1 MSLILSSI
9 FLIIVIVLGYI
20 YNSQLNNIDFNPKEK
35 WTYLTINTFDEWE
48 RDFKMNHKFSYWIDR
63 TLFDGRNLWDYAPHY
78 SLSHPWEGLK
88 YARRHLKWGWQRLFR
103 GWDDRVIWSIDYH
116 LAKNIP
122 VWMRELKVRH
132 HGIPGRILVPE
143 DYVDESRRTSD
154 ETFQI
159 RINQWNKILE
169 DIAKGFDAYLE
180 IEDLPYASSD
190 EVQTKMED
198 FEKGFDL
205 FREWFGDFWD

>member
-9 FLIIVIVLGYI
+9 FLVVVFILGYI
-20 YNSQLNNIDFNPKEK
+20 YNSQLNNIDFNPQEE
-35 WTYLTINTFDEWE
+35 WIYLTDDTFDEWE

-63 TLFDGRNLWDYAPHY
+63 VLFKGRNLWDYAPHY
-78 SLSHPWEGLK
+78 ALSHPWEGLG

-122 VWMRELKVRH
+122 VWMRELKLRSH
-132 HGIPGRILVPE
+132 SIPARISVPE
-143 DYVDESRRTSD
+143 DYVDENYNTSD

-169 DIAKGFDAYLE
+169 DIAKGFDSYLE
-180 IEDLPYASSD
+180 IEDLPYDSD
-190 EVQTKMED
+190 EIREKRDD

-205 FREWFGDFWD
+205 LREWFGDFWD